1 MIQAILSVGDN
12 PVYESYPHA
21 TDYKIIEKC
30 IVLYDS
36 SSIKVGTINLNNLIS
51 IYINN
56 K

>member
-1 MIQAILSVGDN
+1 MVKIIINIGNEA
-12 PVYESYPHA
+12 VYEQYKDA

-30 IVLYDS
+30 IFLYDN